1 MPTPRLHPDRPQ
13 TGKERAKRSRESQRA
28 YLAAL
33 EAAVCDAYEHDRY
46 NDSLGD
52 WAADHAATISRARA
66 AQTEKED

>member
-1 MPTPRLHPDRPQ
+1 MPRRP
-13 TGKERAKRSRESQRA
+13 TGERAMTSTERTARSRESQRA